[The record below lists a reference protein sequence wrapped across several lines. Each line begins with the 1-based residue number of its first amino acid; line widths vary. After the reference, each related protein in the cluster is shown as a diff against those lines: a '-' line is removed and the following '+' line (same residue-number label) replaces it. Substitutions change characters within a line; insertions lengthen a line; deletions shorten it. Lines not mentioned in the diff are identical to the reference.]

1 MDKQDKEYI
10 EQQILQLIGQLEQI
24 NTGALYLVN
33 CVYTSEA
40 SSALIDAV
48 EKLSDV
54 VQEAKSLASVIQGLL
69 ENEK

>member
-33 CVYTSEA
+33 YVYASEV
-40 SSALIDAV
+40 SSVLIDAV

-54 VQEAKSLASVIQGLL
+54 VQEAKSLASDIQGLL